1 MAIAD
6 SIKLSGPLSS
16 GLRSKITSQSLN
28 WLYTYLSAVV
38 RQEDGS
44 AGYALSPNLKP
55 RLARLEAAADGD
67 YAAQIDKLYAEAP
80 ASVRLSLGDVAA
92 GSGGS
97 ILLGKSGS
105 GKTRQLHDQNG
116 RLARASLAQVEQLRL
131 QSDAGRADFAPVFL
145 PVYVQLPVIA
155 ALMAD
160 LERSGQR
167 SNLFGA
173 ALENYLGQQAG
184 SPVPASLLSEVV
196 PVILAD
202 NLEKLDLGQAPLFF
216 SRFNQWFSTVTTEAR
231 VIIACQHLSFV
242 LYYPWFRPEQSW
254 QFFGLYGFEWSEVR
268 PFLGSRYS
276 EAELD
281 QLELTGL
288 TGLFVHPSLCQLF
301 TGNTSARSGLAGLLD
316 MFINNILG
324 GNTATARQLAR
335 YSQLLG
341 DDFFAAPASAS
352 QALALAPASQGVLP
366 KGDASA
372 QPAGW
377 WGSQFTRQA
386 KPQTTGQVQ
395 SDVMP
400 KGIDITQ
407 IPGLIAQGGNLIQ
420 GLANA
425 VGTVS
430 SAISA
435 LGIGQDNGGQTQPQD
450 KDNKDGAASTPAP
463 AQQAA
468 PGGQSQPD
476 ATDATQPNTQ
486 AALQAAPDAVAA
498 PATSAQPDS
507 TGTGANAAQ
516 SQILPA
522 AIAGALAGAGAALA
536 GASTQPSTQVSQPAP
551 ANQTNAANPTGPATP
566 GAVAAPSPAQSDA
579 PAFNP
584 AGFVNAAANTVAAPV
599 QAPVPAPAQAPA
611 QTQVQPDNF
620 AAFAAPAVSTPLPE
634 AAAALTETHPL
645 ADWTRL
651 INPALDR
658 LLAGWVCLQLEPA
671 TLPSAL
677 DRVVGFTS
685 QQGEGQLN
693 FLKLLYLLTSPE
705 ARPALFNGL
714 LGQPPTADRLQ
725 MLIAVVRVDPHSHE
739 TWQSYL
745 NALAAGSDQTFGRQ
759 VLDLVA
765 RIGKVDPDSTQ
776 PPNLELVSL
785 AEIALEL
792 LSQNGPADASLYLQ
806 LGQNQEQLGL
816 ADKALSSYSKAH
828 RSSSLPALEGTL
840 GVARLRSQQG
850 AYNEA
855 SSTLSNLKVRLNYFQ
870 AEIDNQLSVNFRQQ
884 GEFDAALD
892 AARQAVEKG
901 KRPAYRHNLALAL
914 SAKGNRVEAEQE
926 LQKLTQE
933 FPNFA
938 DGFYDLGRLQS
949 ERGAGDQALAN
960 LGRAVELS
968 STTSRYLYD
977 LARSLLAQGK
987 LDEALTHLKASVA
1000 QGTNQADYF
1009 VALGLVSLKLAQLD
1023 EAHAAFTKSIELA
1036 GDKLR
1041 ADQLAY
1047 LAATDFAQANYTAA
1061 QNNLTRAL
1069 NIEPQ
1074 KSILW
1079 MLSGLVAEADNR
1091 YDLAL
1096 AQYRKATAYS
1106 SDGSS
1111 APAALRVAWELGMSR
1126 GLRVNKRVDEAMRH
1140 SQSASKLAAGTP
1152 ETLYEEGQLA
1162 LARNNKMDASTAFGR
1177 GVSALGMY
1185 VSKEEPATNLY
1196 PSETGWLRLFTVPGE
1211 LEFELPYFYAVTL
1224 RELARHEQAQKV
1236 LRQQLQNLET
1246 VSARPRTELENALI
1260 QSRRAAFN
1268 YELGLSLMA
1277 LNNNQEGQLH
1287 LSQAVTEAPLKAVY
1301 RLGLAKALIKGG
1313 QVDRAVYEL
1322 NQARELDAGLAEVNA
1337 VLAEINLAGGAK
1349 ATDQNVM
1356 LGSLNLYLKALESEP
1371 NNQRYL
1377 YRAALLAYHLRHQN
1391 HATELIRR
1399 LLQIAPNMAAAHLLL
1414 ACNLERS
1421 GNLAKAREEIS
1432 IALAKGGKTAD
1443 YYAVAARLAR
1453 RANALPEME
1462 QLLTVLRVQPNLPL
1476 YLQAALK
1483 TEEGELALAQE
1494 KYFPA
1499 GEAYKE
1505 AIDAFQKFTATG
1517 QSIPLEEL
1525 YYENGAFTGGSAY
1538 GQSLLAN
1545 FKVAYAGV
1553 LQHLKNYDQALQEL
1567 DEALALQPSLA
1578 SAHILRGDLL
1588 VQQGRVRDALGS
1600 RQRAAELEPSPQRL
1614 YDLGQAYLSLDE
1626 VEPAIDAL
1634 KQIENSKEINTRSD
1648 YWAAMGR
1655 AYQKSNNH
1663 PAARAAYKRGLQ
1675 LNPSDPDLQKALAD
1689 SFLSTGEKQSAVQY
1703 LQGAVVSQPQNPDLR
1718 LELARLYEDLKWN
1731 QEANSEYEQATNL
1744 NPSSPTVWLQRGKA
1758 LNRTGQ
1764 TEQARSSLEQALRL
1778 DGNLAEAHYEIGML
1792 YLKSFQAR
1800 TAQTDKLP
1808 PDLRGMFTSSG
1819 SSGRPTAGA
1828 SV

>member
-1 MAIAD
+1 
-6 SIKLSGPLSS
+6 
-16 GLRSKITSQSLN
+16 LRSKITSQSLN

-38 RQEDGS
+38 RQEDAS
-44 AGYALSPNLKP
+44 ADYALSPSLKP
-55 RLARLEAAADGD
+55 RLARLEVAADGD
-67 YAAQIDKLYAEAP
+67 YSGQIDRLYAEAP
-80 ASVRLSLGDVAA
+80 ASAKPGLTDLAA
-92 GSGGS
+92 SSGGS

-105 GKTRQLHDQNG
+105 GKTRQLHDQTA
-116 RLARASLAQVEQLRL
+116 RLARTSLAQVEQLRL
-131 QSDAGRADFAPVFL
+131 QSDATRNDFAPVFL
-145 PVYVQLPVIA
+145 PVFVQLPVIA
-155 ALMAD
+155 SLIAD

-173 ALENYLGQQAG
+173 ALETYLSQQAG
-184 SPVPASLLSEVV
+184 AAVPPTLLSEVV

-202 NLEKLDLGQAPLFF
+202 NLEKLDLGQAPVFF
-216 SRFNQWFSTVTTEAR
+216 SRFNQWFSTVTPEAR
-231 VIIACQHLSFV
+231 VILACQHLSFV
-242 LYYPWFRPEQSW
+242 LYYPWFRPEQAW
-254 QFFGLYGFEWSEVR
+254 QFFGLYGFEWAEVR

-288 TGLFVHPSLCQLF
+288 TGLFVHPSLCKLF
-301 TGNTSARSGLAGLLD
+301 TSNTSARSGLAGLLD
-316 MFINNILG
+316 IFTNNILG
-324 GNTATARQLAR
+324 GNPALARQLAG

-341 DDFFAAPASAS
+341 DDFFATTTPVSGTS
-352 QALALAPASQGVLP
+352 GVTTQSGVLP
-366 KGDASA
+366 KGDTGA

-386 KPQTTGQVQ
+386 KPQATGQAQ
-395 SDVMP
+395 SDVLP
-400 KGIDITQ
+400 KGIDLGQ

-420 GLANA
+420 GLASA

-430 SAISA
+430 QAISA
-435 LGIGQDNGGQTQPQD
+435 LGIGQDNGGQSQD
-450 KDNKDGAASTPAP
+450 AKADSTSTPAP
-463 AQQAA
+463 A
-468 PGGQSQPD
+468 
-476 ATDATQPNTQ
+476 ATDNTPQNAATPTPQLTPDPSQQGLTNTTPTT
-486 AALQAAPDAVAA
+486 LQAAPDAVAA
-498 PATSAQPDS
+498 PVLAPGNS
-507 TGTGANAAQ
+507 TQ

-522 AIAGALAGAGAALA
+522 ALIGAVAGAGAALA
-536 GASTQPSTQVSQPAP
+536 GTTGGATGASQQNNTQSSAQSSPVTAPTQTSY
-551 ANQTNAANPTGPATP
+551 
-566 GAVAAPSPAQSDA
+566 AAP
-579 PAFNP
+579 
-584 AGFVNAAANTVAAPV
+584 APV
-599 QAPVPAPAQAPA
+599 QTQAQPNYSN
-611 QTQVQPDNF
+611 TT
-620 AAFAAPAVSTPLPE
+620 FAAPAITAPLPDSV
-634 AAAALTETHPL
+634 AGLTETHPL

-658 LLAGWVCLQLEPA
+658 LLAGWVCLQLDPA

-677 DRVVGFTS
+677 DRVVGFAS

-693 FLKLLYLLTSPE
+693 FLKLLYLLTGPE

-725 MLIAVVRVDPHSHE
+725 MLIAVVRVDPYSHE

-745 NALAAGSDQTFGRQ
+745 TALAAGANQTFGRQ

-765 RIGKVDPDSTQ
+765 RIGKVDPDSAQ

-792 LSQNGPADASLYLQ
+792 LSQTGPADAALYLQ

-816 ADKALSSYSKAH
+816 ADKALNSYGKAH

-892 AARQAVEKG
+892 AARQAVERG
-901 KRPAYRHNLALAL
+901 KRPTYRHNLALAL
-914 SAKGNRVEAEQE
+914 SAGGSRAEAEAE

-949 ERGAGDQALAN
+949 ERGAGDQALVN

-968 STTSRYLYD
+968 SNTSRYLYD
-977 LARSLLAQGK
+977 LGRSLLAQGK

-1023 EAHAAFTKSIELA
+1023 EANAAFTKSIELA

-1047 LAATDFAQANYTAA
+1047 LAATDFAQANYAEA
-1061 QNNLTRAL
+1061 QRSLTRAL
-1069 NIEPQ
+1069 NLEPQ
-1074 KSILW
+1074 KTILW
-1079 MLSGLVAEADNR
+1079 MLSALVAEADNR
-1091 YDLAL
+1091 SDLAL
-1096 AQYRKATAYS
+1096 AQYRKATTYS
-1106 SDGSS
+1106 NDGSQ
-1111 APAALRVAWELGMSR
+1111 APANLRVAWELGMAR
-1126 GLRVNKRVDEAMRH
+1126 GLRVNKRVDEAIRH
-1140 SQSASKLAAGTP
+1140 SQTAGKLAAGTP
-1152 ETLYEEGQLA
+1152 ATLYEEGQLA
-1162 LARNNKMDASTAFGR
+1162 LARNNKLDASTAFGR
-1177 GVSALGMY
+1177 GVNALGMY

-1196 PSETGWLRLFTVPGE
+1196 PSETGWLQLFTVPGE
-1211 LEFELPYFYAVTL
+1211 VQFELPYAYAVTL

-1236 LRQQLQNLET
+1236 LRQQLQNLEI
-1246 VSARPRTELENALI
+1246 VPARPRTELENALI
-1260 QSRRAAFN
+1260 LSRRAAYN

-1287 LSQAVTEAPLKAVY
+1287 LSQAVTGAPLKAVY

-1349 ATDQNVM
+1349 APDQNVM

-1399 LLQIAPNMAAAHLLL
+1399 LLQIAPNMPAAHLLL

-1421 GNLAKAREEIS
+1421 GNLPKAREEIA
-1432 IALAKGGKTAD
+1432 IALAKGGKSAD

-1453 RANALPEME
+1453 RANAQPEME

-1517 QSIPLEEL
+1517 QPIPLEEL

-1567 DEALALQPSLA
+1567 DEALAMQPSLA

-1588 VQQGRVRDALGS
+1588 VQQGRMRDALGS

-1614 YDLGQAYLSLDE
+1614 YDLGQTYLQLGE

-1634 KQIENSKEINTRSD
+1634 KQVENSKEINNRSD
-1648 YWAAMGR
+1648 YWAAFGQ
-1655 AYQKSNNH
+1655 AYQKAKSYS
-1663 PAARAAYKRGLQ
+1663 AARAAYKRGLQ
-1675 LNPSDPDLQKALAD
+1675 LNPTDPELQKALAD

-1718 LELARLYEDLKWN
+1718 MELARLYEDLTWN

-1744 NPSSPTVWLQRGKA
+1744 NPSSPNVWLQRGKA

-1778 DGNLAEAHYEIGML
+1778 DGNLAEAHYEIGLL

-1800 TAQTDKLP
+1800 SAQTDKLP

-1819 SSGRPTAGA
+1819 VAVGSRQ
-1828 SV
+1828 

>member
-1 MAIAD
+1 MPAPTPAQ
-6 SIKLSGPLSS
+6 
-16 GLRSKITSQSLN
+16 TS
-28 WLYTYLSAVV
+28 Y
-38 RQEDGS
+38 
-44 AGYALSPNLKP
+44 PNL
-55 RLARLEAAADGD
+55 
-67 YAAQIDKLYAEAP
+67 
-80 ASVRLSLGDVAA
+80 
-92 GSGGS
+92 
-97 ILLGKSGS
+97 
-105 GKTRQLHDQNG
+105 
-116 RLARASLAQVEQLRL
+116 
-131 QSDAGRADFAPVFL
+131 
-145 PVYVQLPVIA
+145 
-155 ALMAD
+155 
-160 LERSGQR
+160 
-167 SNLFGA
+167 
-173 ALENYLGQQAG
+173 
-184 SPVPASLLSEVV
+184 
-196 PVILAD
+196 
-202 NLEKLDLGQAPLFF
+202 
-216 SRFNQWFSTVTTEAR
+216 
-231 VIIACQHLSFV
+231 
-242 LYYPWFRPEQSW
+242 
-254 QFFGLYGFEWSEVR
+254 
-268 PFLGSRYS
+268 
-276 EAELD
+276 
-281 QLELTGL
+281 
-288 TGLFVHPSLCQLF
+288 
-301 TGNTSARSGLAGLLD
+301 
-316 MFINNILG
+316 
-324 GNTATARQLAR
+324 
-335 YSQLLG
+335 
-341 DDFFAAPASAS
+341 AAPA
-352 QALALAPASQGVLP
+352 
-366 KGDASA
+366 
-372 QPAGW
+372 
-377 WGSQFTRQA
+377 
-386 KPQTTGQVQ
+386 
-395 SDVMP
+395 
-400 KGIDITQ
+400 
-407 IPGLIAQGGNLIQ
+407 
-420 GLANA
+420 
-425 VGTVS
+425 
-430 SAISA
+430 
-435 LGIGQDNGGQTQPQD
+435 
-450 KDNKDGAASTPAP
+450 ASTA
-463 AQQAA
+463 
-468 PGGQSQPD
+468 
-476 ATDATQPNTQ
+476 
-486 AALQAAPDAVAA
+486 
-498 PATSAQPDS
+498 
-507 TGTGANAAQ
+507 
-516 SQILPA
+516 
-522 AIAGALAGAGAALA
+522 
-536 GASTQPSTQVSQPAP
+536 
-551 ANQTNAANPTGPATP
+551 
-566 GAVAAPSPAQSDA
+566 
-579 PAFNP
+579 
-584 AGFVNAAANTVAAPV
+584 
-599 QAPVPAPAQAPA
+599 
-611 QTQVQPDNF
+611 
-620 AAFAAPAVSTPLPE
+620 STPLPDSV
-634 AAAALTETHPL
+634 AGLTETHPL

-658 LLAGWVCLQLEPA
+658 LLAGWVCLQLDPA

-693 FLKLLYLLTSPE
+693 FLKLLYLLTGPE

-745 NALAAGSDQTFGRQ
+745 TSLASGSDQTFGRQ

-765 RIGKVDPDSTQ
+765 RIGKVDPDSEQ

-792 LSQNGPADASLYLQ
+792 LSQNGSPDASLFLQ

-816 ADKALSSYSKAH
+816 ADKALNSYSKAH

-892 AARQAVEKG
+892 AARQAVDKG
-901 KRPAYRHNLALAL
+901 KRPTYRHNLALAL
-914 SAKGNRVEAEQE
+914 SAKGSRTEAEDE

-949 ERGAGDQALAN
+949 ERGAGDLALVN

-968 STTSRYLYD
+968 SNTSRYLYD
-977 LARSLLAQGK
+977 LGRSLLAQGK

-1047 LAATDFAQANYTAA
+1047 LAATDFAQANYAEA
-1061 QNNLTRAL
+1061 QRSLTRAL
-1069 NIEPQ
+1069 NLEPQ
-1074 KSILW
+1074 KTILW
-1079 MLSGLVAEADNR
+1079 MLSALVAEADNR
-1091 YDLAL
+1091 SDLAL
-1096 AQYRKATAYS
+1096 AQYRKATTYS
-1106 SDGSS
+1106 TDGSQ
-1111 APAALRVAWELGMSR
+1111 APTNLRVAWELGMAR
-1126 GLRVNKRVDEAMRH
+1126 GLRLNKRVDEAMRH
-1140 SQSASKLAAGTP
+1140 SQTASKLAAGTP

-1177 GVSALGMY
+1177 GVTALGMY

-1196 PSETGWLRLFTVPGE
+1196 PSETGWLQLFTVPGE
-1211 LEFELPYFYAVTL
+1211 LQFELPYYYAVTL
-1224 RELARHEQAQKV
+1224 RELARHEQSQKV

-1246 VSARPRTELENALI
+1246 VPSRPRTELENALI

-1277 LNNNQEGQLH
+1277 VNNNQEGQLH

-1301 RLGLAKALIKGG
+1301 RLGLAKALIKGN

-1349 ATDQNVM
+1349 APDQNVM

-1421 GNLAKAREEIS
+1421 GNLAKAREEIA
-1432 IALAKGGKTAD
+1432 IALAKGGKSAD

-1517 QSIPLEEL
+1517 QPIPLEEL

-1567 DEALALQPSLA
+1567 DEALAMQPSLA

-1588 VQQGRVRDALGS
+1588 VQQGRTRDALVS

-1614 YDLGQAYLSLDE
+1614 YDLGLAYLKLDE
-1626 VEPAIDAL
+1626 VEPAIDAF
-1634 KQIENSKEINTRSD
+1634 KQVENSKEINNRSD
-1648 YWAAMGR
+1648 YWAGFGQ
-1655 AYQKSNNH
+1655 AYQKSKNYS
-1663 PAARAAYKRGLQ
+1663 AARAAYKRGLQ

-1718 LELARLYEDLKWN
+1718 MELARLYEDLKWN

-1744 NPSSPTVWLQRGKA
+1744 NPSSPNVWLQRGKA

-1800 TAQTDKLP
+1800 SAQTDKLP

-1819 SSGRPTAGA
+1819 VASSQRAEVR
-1828 SV
+1828 S